1 MKMEPVM
8 KFSSRAVKAAG
19 FRLRLAALGLTAWT
33 ACIAMAQT
41 AGPTQTGPGVGA
53 VARELGALILSP
65 AQRRELESTRNA
77 AGPADGGVQVLPKN
91 ASDETAT
98 GLPDTLVVSGVVVR
112 SGNRSTVWVND
123 QPLYGRAA
131 ANPLRSLAGQAGVLQ
146 PGGQDM
152 QLKARPGQV
161 IDVPSG
167 QAVDLLPPGAIRIIP
182 PKAAAGGSTSKE

>member
-1 MKMEPVM
+1 MKMKSVM
-8 KFSSRAVKAAG
+8 KLSLLVLTGVTAG
-19 FRLRLAALGLTAWT
+19 A
-33 ACIAMAQT
+33 AMAQT
-41 AGPTQTGPGVGA
+41 AGPPLTVPGATLVSG
-53 VARELGALILSP
+53 ELGALILSP
-65 AQRRELESTRNA
+65 AQRRDLESARNA
-77 AGPADGGVQVLPKN
+77 AGNADVGVQVLPKD
-91 ASDETAT
+91 SSGDTAT
-98 GLPDTLVVSGVVVR
+98 GLPDALVVSGVVVR

-131 ANPLRSLAGQAGVLQ
+131 ATPLRSLAGQAGVLQ

-182 PKAAAGGSTSKE
+182 PKVVGR

>member
-1 MKMEPVM
+1 D
-8 KFSSRAVKAAG
+8 A
-19 FRLRLAALGLTAWT
+19 
-33 ACIAMAQT
+33 
-41 AGPTQTGPGVGA
+41 
-53 VARELGALILSP
+53 
-65 AQRRELESTRNA
+65 
-77 AGPADGGVQVLPKN
+77 
-91 ASDETAT
+91 
-98 GLPDTLVVSGVVVR
+98 LVVGGVVVR

-131 ANPLRSLAGQAGVLQ
+131 ANPLRTLAGQAGVLQ

-182 PKAAAGGSTSKE
+182 PKVIER

>member
-1 MKMEPVM
+1 MKVEPVM
-8 KFSSRAVKAAG
+8 KLFLMSVKAPGFGARVVALGMTALTAG
-19 FRLRLAALGLTAWT
+19 AAL
-33 ACIAMAQT
+33 AQT
-41 AGPTQTGPGVGA
+41 AVPALTMPGVSPMS
-53 VARELGALILSP
+53 RELGTLILSP
-65 AQRRELESTRNA
+65 ALRRNLESARNA
-77 AGPADGGVQVLPKN
+77 AGNADGGAQVIPRDPSGE
-91 ASDETAT
+91 AAT

-112 SGNRSTVWVND
+112 SGNRSPGWVHD

-167 QAVDLLPPGAIRIIP
+167 QAVDLLPPGAIQIIP
-182 PKAAAGGSTSKE
+182 PKAGAGAITKEQ